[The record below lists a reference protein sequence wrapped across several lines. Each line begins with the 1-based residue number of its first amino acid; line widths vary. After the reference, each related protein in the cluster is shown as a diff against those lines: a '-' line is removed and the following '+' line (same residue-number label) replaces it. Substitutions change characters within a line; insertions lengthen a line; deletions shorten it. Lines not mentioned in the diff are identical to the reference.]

1 MLYIYIY
8 SLTFTNFIFH
18 TAGTWFHR
26 RATSFVQLAAVY
38 VGGPYYK
45 ALHYANSSRISVRRD
60 RYPFVPFYPLL
71 SSALSSSSPKRKR
84 ARAPRLKAR
93 NPWLVRSARPPS
105 FLPPFSSRKRYDLLA
120 NFWSIM
126 FPFVSFPPWD
136 SILWFSESLSAPTS
150 AKAHYVR
157 WRDGCIYGGLITF
170 HTHRNGKCSYL

>member
-1 MLYIYIY
+1 MTKDTLSRSFVAHSAIRCSCLFPPSLPLSLYKIKPKCYIYIYIY

-93 NPWLVRSARPPS
+93 NP
-105 FLPPFSSRKRYDLLA
+105 
-120 NFWSIM
+120 
-126 FPFVSFPPWD
+126 
-136 SILWFSESLSAPTS
+136 
-150 AKAHYVR
+150 
-157 WRDGCIYGGLITF
+157 
-170 HTHRNGKCSYL
+170 